1 MKRSEDSYRTISIA
15 YVRIDPELAAT
26 LAAIVDEG
34 TLDAASR
41 RLQITPSAVSQR
53 LKTLEQQLGRILVVR
68 TKPAQLTEAGEAV
81 VRLAR
86 QIALLEHD
94 ALLGVGIDEVAESR
108 RISIPLAV
116 NADSM
121 ATWFLA
127 PLSRLAAGHDI
138 DFDLHRDDQNFTAR
152 LLESGTVMAAVTS
165 EAAPVAGC
173 SVSPLGVLE
182 YRAMAEPGFAARWF
196 ADGVTAE
203 ALRVAPFVDFDRR
216 DTLQHEWLRAMSVS
230 EAGVPRHYVPASH
243 DYALAVGLGLGWGM
257 VPLLQEPSGLIPLG
271 GPTLRVQLYWQQW
284 NLRSELLDTIAAEIA
299 AEARR
304 VLGETPVTPKRSR
317 PGSRPKRGRAAGG

>member
-1 MKRSEDSYRTISIA
+1 M
-15 YVRIDPELAAT
+15 RIDPELAAT

-41 RLQITPSAVSQR
+41 RLRITPSAVSQR

-68 TKPAQLTEAGEAV
+68 TKPARLTEAGEAV

-86 QIALLEHD
+86 QVALLEHD
-94 ALLGVGIDEVAESR
+94 ALVGVGIDEAGEASR
-108 RISIPLAV
+108 ITIPLAV

-127 PLSRLAAGHDI
+127 PLARLSAAHDI

-165 EAAPVAGC
+165 EEAAVAGC

-196 ADGVTAE
+196 PEGVTTE
-203 ALRVAPFVDFDRR
+203 ALAAAPFVDFDRR
-216 DTLQHEWLRAMSVS
+216 DTLQHEWLRAMSVGQ
-230 EAGVPRHYVPASH
+230 EGVPRHYVPASH
-243 DYALAVGLGLGWGM
+243 DYALAVQLGLGWGM
-257 VPLLQEPSGLIPLG
+257 VPLLQESPRLVPLG

-284 NLRSELLDTIAAEIA
+284 NLRSELLDTIAQEIA
-299 AEARR
+299 AEARA
-304 VLGETPVTPKRSR
+304 VLGVAPVRRSR
-317 PGSRPKRGRAAGG
+317 STPASPRNRGRAAAG

>member
-203 ALRVAPFVDFDRR
+203 ALRAAPFVDFDRR

-257 VPLLQEPSGLIPLG
+257 VPLLQESSGLIPLG

-304 VLGETPVTPKRSR
+304 VLGETPLTPKRSR

>member
-1 MKRSEDSYRTISIA
+1 MRRSEGFYRTISIA

-34 TLDAASR
+34 TLDAASK

-68 TKPAQLTEAGEAV
+68 TKPARLTEAGEAV

-86 QIALLEHD
+86 QVALLEHD
-94 ALLGVGIDEVAESR
+94 ALVGVGIDEADGAR

-127 PLSRLAAGHDI
+127 PLARLSADHGI

-165 EAAPVAGC
+165 EAEPVAGC

-182 YRAMAEPGFAARWF
+182 YKAMAEPGFAARWF
-196 ADGVTAE
+196 PEGATKA
-203 ALRVAPFVDFDRR
+203 ALATAPFVDFDRR

-230 EAGVPRHYVPASH
+230 QEGVPRHYVPASH

-257 VPLLQEPSGLIPLG
+257 VPLLQESAGLVPLG
-271 GPTLRVQLYWQQW
+271 GPTLRVALYWQQW
-284 NLRSELLDTIAAEIA
+284 NLRSDLLDTIAQGIA

-304 VLGETPVTPKRSR
+304 VLGGVSVSRSR
-317 PGSRPKRGRAAGG
+317 PGSRPKRGRAAVG

>member
-1 MKRSEDSYRTISIA
+1 M
-15 YVRIDPELAAT
+15 RIDPGLAAT

-53 LKTLEQQLGRILVVR
+53 LKTLEQQLGRILLVR
-68 TKPAQLTEAGEAV
+68 AKPARLTEAGEAV

-86 QIALLEHD
+86 QVALLEHD
-94 ALLGVGIDEVAESR
+94 ALAGVGIDEEGDAR
-108 RISIPLAV
+108 RITIPLAV

-127 PLSRLAAGHDI
+127 PLARLSVGHGI

-165 EAAPVAGC
+165 EDAAVAGC

-196 ADGVTAE
+196 PDGVTTA
-203 ALRVAPFVDFDRR
+203 ALAAAPFVDFDRR
-216 DTLQHEWLRAMSVS
+216 DTLQHEWLRAMSVGQ
-230 EAGVPRHYVPASH
+230 EGVPRHYVPASH
-243 DYALAVGLGLGWGM
+243 DYALAVELGLGWGM
-257 VPLLQEPSGLIPLG
+257 VPLLQETPRLVPLG

-284 NLRSELLDTIAAEIA
+284 NLRSELLDTIAGEVA
-299 AEARR
+299 AEARA
-304 VLGETPVTPKRSR
+304 VLGGGAVSRTPASRRS
-317 PGSRPKRGRAAGG
+317 RGRAAAG

>member
-1 MKRSEDSYRTISIA
+1 M
-15 YVRIDPELAAT
+15 RIDPELAAT

-257 VPLLQEPSGLIPLG
+257 VPLLQESSGLIPLG